1 MKEEYHAIYQELI
14 AVLKAISGLWT
25 NNPDVEKILKEYK
38 HYNPAYQII
47 FQFAAKVSL
56 SNSKLFQRFTISQE
70 MIARFWGA
78 LYGDASDSSDLLG
91 VAEGAL
97 IQLCL
102 NVLTDD
108 DLKALVSSSN

>member
-1 MKEEYHAIYQELI
+1 MIYS
-14 AVLKAISGLWT
+14 ISRD
-25 NNPDVEKILKEYK
+25 NCEI
-38 HYNPAYQII
+38 
-47 FQFAAKVSL
+47 
-56 SNSKLFQRFTISQE
+56 
-70 MIARFWGA
+70 WGA

-91 VAEGAL
+91 VAEAAL